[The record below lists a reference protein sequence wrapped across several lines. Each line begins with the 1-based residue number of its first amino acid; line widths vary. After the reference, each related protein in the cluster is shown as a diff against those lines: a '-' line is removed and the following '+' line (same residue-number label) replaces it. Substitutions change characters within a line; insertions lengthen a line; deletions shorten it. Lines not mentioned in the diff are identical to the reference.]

1 MRQRFEVQLA
11 LGAVPIERVEIPTR
25 TRDELPPTLAA
36 LQWVFTT
43 PQVSSEVFRLLEDQL
58 LRNDRSKGRPGMD
71 LWQIL
76 VLGVVR
82 LTLDL
87 NYDRLHH
94 VANYDSLVRQ
104 LLGQPA
110 FDTTL
115 QFKLSTLKENVALL
129 SEELLEEINAVIAR
143 YSGQVIKKKT
153 PGCRSKSIAMPLRAT
168 CIFLPI

>member
-43 PQVSSEVFRLLEDQL
+43 PQVSSEVFGLLEDQL

-76 VLGVVR
+76 VSQPIQRRVNYR
-82 LTLDL
+82 WTTLKL
-87 NYDRLHH
+87 
-94 VANYDSLVRQ
+94 RQ
-104 LLGQPA
+104 L
-110 FDTTL
+110 
-115 QFKLSTLKENVALL
+115 
-129 SEELLEEINAVIAR
+129 
-143 YSGQVIKKKT
+143 
-153 PGCRSKSIAMPLRAT
+153 
-168 CIFLPI
+168 